1 MKNKK
6 FICIAS
12 GIIILAVI
20 VVGIVIASGRKNRDD
35 NVTGEN
41 KSTVAEETANNSQTS
56 EQIETETDKNGEVV
70 TKSSSEGDEKG
81 SDANSSKNGKSD
93 DKKSSNKPNN
103 NGVNVMDDIFTD
115 EAIENATTKKKNN
128 QKPTDKN
135 GDVVETKPVDAN
147 NDDGWSDFY

>member
-1 MKNKK
+1 M
-6 FICIAS
+6 
-12 GIIILAVI
+12 
-20 VVGIVIASGRKNRDD
+20 
-35 NVTGEN
+35 
-41 KSTVAEETANNSQTS
+41 AEETASNFQTS

-70 TKSSSEGDEKG
+70 TKSSSEVDEKG

-93 DKKSSNKPNN
+93 DKKSSNKPNK

-115 EAIENATTKKKNN
+115 EAIENTTTKKKNN
-128 QKPTDKN
+128 QKPTDKD